1 MATVTPQ
8 GITPTTLPQY
18 VARLGGVWRTAL
30 GFDLSLATETPQ
42 GQTIDG
48 LAIVFAEIDEAIVAL
63 GNGHSLDR
71 SSGVAQDDQADLLN
85 VERRRATRSVVTAT
99 MVGVA
104 GTGIPINSRVA
115 TSANDVF
122 ATTIAVSIPAS
133 STIDVEMRS
142 VDVGAIAAAAGD
154 LTTIIDVIAGWETA
168 TNVVAA
174 SLGDTQETQSE
185 FRLRYRRHVGRNA
198 LTTNQALEG
207 RILDVAGVADVLVRD
222 NSTVAAVTVQGQAIA
237 ARGVYA
243 AVEGGTDA
251 AVAEI
256 IARAKTAGAPTV
268 GATSVTVNQLD
279 ADGMPAGTIAINFDR
294 VTLTP
299 ITATFTI
306 TPGMDFPGDGIMRI
320 NDGLVAYVAQQ
331 GISDPIDS
339 TRILAPILSVPGHQL
354 GTVTIA
360 KRTGVGDITDRAN
373 VDLNEKLTLAAAD
386 ITITVT

>member
-18 VARLGGVWRTAL
+18 VTRLGGVWRTAL
-30 GFDLSLATETPQ
+30 GDDLSLATETPQ

-222 NSTVAAVTVQGQAIA
+222 NSTVASVTVQGQAIA

-243 AVEGGTDA
+243 AVQGGTDA

-373 VDLNEKLTLAAAD
+373 VSLNEKLTLAAAD